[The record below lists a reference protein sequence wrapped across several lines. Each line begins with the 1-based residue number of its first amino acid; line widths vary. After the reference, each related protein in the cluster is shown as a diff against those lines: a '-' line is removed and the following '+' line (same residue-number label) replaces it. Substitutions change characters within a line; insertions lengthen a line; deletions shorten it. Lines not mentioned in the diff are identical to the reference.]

1 MMTATAPKTKVI
13 VQLLDDKSFKAIMRG
28 VITSL
33 KSANRENDAVDFQ
46 VQAVSSTRKFM
57 DIVNDYAEI
66 I

>member
-46 VQAVSSTRKFM
+46 VQAVSSNRKFM